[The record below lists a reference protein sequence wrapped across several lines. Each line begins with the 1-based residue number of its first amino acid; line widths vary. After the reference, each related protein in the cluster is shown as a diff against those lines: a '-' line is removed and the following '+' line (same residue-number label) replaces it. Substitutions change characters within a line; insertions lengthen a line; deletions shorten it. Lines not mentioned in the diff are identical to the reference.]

1 MNSSQR
7 RYDSDLSDAQWELI
21 KDFFPAPREGGRP
34 RSTNLRRV
42 CDAIFYLAR
51 TGCQWRYL
59 PHDFPPWQTVYG
71 YFVLLVTSGIWEKM
85 NASLSR
91 EVRLIEEKREYPTA
105 AIVDSQS
112 IKSFNKG
119 SDRGFDGGKLIK
131 GRKRHMLVDTLG
143 LVLGVVVTAAN
154 IGDRDG
160 LKLLLNKIP
169 LRIRKYLELI
179 WADQGYTGEIIE
191 WISTAFQLVLSIVKR
206 LPEQVGFVLLP
217 KRWMV
222 ERSFGW
228 FNFYRR
234 LSKDYEDLPRNSEN
248 IIYVSVIQIMLRRLA
263 PIDSS

>member
-1 MNSSQR
+1 MNYNQK
-7 RYDSDLSDAQWELI
+7 RYDSDLTDAQWELI
-21 KDFFPAPREGGRP
+21 KNFFPAPREGGRP

-42 CDAIFYLAR
+42 CDAIFYLAK

-71 YFVLLVTSGIWEKM
+71 YFGFFILTGVWEKI
-85 NASLSR
+85 NAKLSR
-91 EVRLIEEKREYPTA
+91 EVRLIEDKREYPTA
-105 AIVDSQS
+105 AVVDSQS

-119 SDRGFDGGKLIK
+119 QERGFDGGKLVK
-131 GRKRHMLVDTLG
+131 GRKRHILVDTLG

-154 IGDRDG
+154 FGDRDG

-169 LRIRKYLELI
+169 NRIKKCLELI
-179 WADQGYTGEIIE
+179 WADSNYTGEIID
-191 WISTAFQLVLSIVKR
+191 WVATTFQLVLSIVKR
-206 LPEQVGFVLLP
+206 LPEQVGFKLLP
-217 KRWMV
+217 KRWIV

-248 IIYVSVIQIMLRRLA
+248 FIYISVIQIMLRRLA